1 MLPENKKVNR
11 DVTQGLK
18 IWVYGKPNIGKTTFA
33 KLLAKYIVAKQKNS
47 DGSPDPKDEECIAV
61 DDETGIL
68 DSLNVF
74 LSRARLF
81 FCRGF

>member
-1 MLPENKKVNR
+1 MRIGTPQNVENTENR
-11 DVTQGLK
+11 QYK
-18 IWVYGKPNIGKTTFA
+18 I
-33 KLLAKYIVAKQKNS
+33 
-47 DGSPDPKDEECIAV
+47 IAV

-81 FCRGF
+81 ICRGF

>member
-1 MLPENKKVNR
+1 MR
-11 DVTQGLK
+11 
-18 IWVYGKPNIGKTTFA
+18 
-33 KLLAKYIVAKQKNS
+33 KNS
-47 DGSPDPKDEECIAV
+47 HTTINSQYKIIAV

-81 FCRGF
+81 FCRGFWPSRSNWKKLDMNILI